1 MSEFLDN
8 QAEESENSGETT
20 DTSID
25 DGDLEPRAKR
35 QRKQKKKEKTKK
47 KKRIR
52 RLDFNCTLIHSK
64 LRHKI

>member
-25 DGDLEPRAKR
+25 DDNLEPRVKR
-35 QRKQKKKEKTKK
+35 QRKQKKEKAKK

-52 RLDFNCTLIHSK
+52 RLDFNNISIQSNLLC
-64 LRHKI
+64 